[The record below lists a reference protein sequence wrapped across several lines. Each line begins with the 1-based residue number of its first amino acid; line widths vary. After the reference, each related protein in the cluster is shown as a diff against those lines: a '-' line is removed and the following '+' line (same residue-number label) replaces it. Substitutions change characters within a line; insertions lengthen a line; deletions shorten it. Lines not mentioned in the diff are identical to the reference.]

1 MALIRRK
8 PTSPGRRAQV
18 YIKSDEV
25 SSRGVSKPEKSLTRG
40 KGGPVGRA
48 KGKVSTRHRQQGAK
62 KLFRAIDFKRK
73 NVGVSGIVIA
83 IEYDPNRSA
92 NIALIYYKDG
102 SKAYIL
108 APIGLKVGQS
118 IVAGDDAP
126 IRVGN
131 ALKIAKIPEGTII
144 HNIEITPGKGAQMV
158 RSAGVG
164 ATILSKEDKFANV
177 KMPSG
182 EVRRVFVESVA
193 TIGQVGNIEHKN
205 RKIGK
210 AGRNR
215 HLGKRPNVR
224 GVAMAPNAHPHGGGE
239 GRSGIG
245 MSSPKSPWGK
255 KTLGKKTRRRTH
267 TDKFIVKRSK

>member
-1 MALIRRK
+1 MALVRRR
-8 PTSPGRRAQV
+8 PTSPGRRFQV
-18 YIKSDEV
+18 HIKSEEV
-25 SSRGVSKPEKSLTRG
+25 SGRGASNPEKSLTVG
-40 KGGPVGRA
+40 KGGTVGRA

-62 KLFRAIDFKRK
+62 KAFRIIDFKRK
-73 NVGVSGIVIA
+73 NVGVSGIVVS

-92 NIALIYYKDG
+92 NIALINYKDG

-108 APIGLKVGQS
+108 APVGLKIGQS
-118 IVAGDDAP
+118 IVAGDKAP
-126 IRVGN
+126 IRIGN
-131 ALKIAKIPEGTII
+131 ALRISKIPEGTII
-144 HNIEITPGKGAQMV
+144 HNIEIIPGKGAQMA
-158 RSAGVG
+158 RSAGAGV
-164 ATILSKEDKFANV
+164 TLLSKEGQLANI

-182 EVRRVFVESVA
+182 EIRKVFVESMA

-205 RKIGK
+205 TKIGK

-224 GVAMAPNAHPHGGGE
+224 GVAMAPKAHPHGGGE

-255 KTLGKKTRRRTH
+255 KTLGLKTRRRKH
-267 TDKFIVKRSK
+267 TDKFIIKRSK